1 MQPLDQSD
9 DQHAG
14 TLQNSRVEDPVSRTT
29 STHLVRILEAGT
41 AASEHV
47 PTGSAS
53 TALTLQRTTVPE
65 GHERTTDHFVSES

>member
-1 MQPLDQSD
+1 MDRINASQEHIP
-9 DQHAG
+9 
-14 TLQNSRVEDPVSRTT
+14 
-29 STHLVRILEAGT
+29 THLVRILESGT

-65 GHERTTDHFVSES
+65 GNERTTDHFVSES